1 MRVISGVA
9 KGRRLFAP
17 KGMETRPITS
27 KIKESLFNIWQ
38 TKIKGAFFLDL
49 FAGSGSMG
57 VEALSRGA
65 EKVVFVEKS
74 RSAVEVIKKNLAVC
88 GFHNG
93 YELYRDDVFRRINLL
108 SQRQDKFDI
117 VYLDTP
123 FTKPEIFVPVIES
136 LGNAKI
142 LASEGMAVIR
152 IRKDIAFP
160 ETIGN
165 LCRFRQ
171 KIYGISVI
179 NFYSYGG
186 VI

>member
-1 MRVISGVA
+1 MANENQRGIFSRFICRKRQYG
-9 KGRRLFAP
+9 
-17 KGMETRPITS
+17 
-27 KIKESLFNIWQ
+27 
-38 TKIKGAFFLDL
+38 
-49 FAGSGSMG
+49 G

-93 YELYRDDVFRRINLL
+93 YELYRDDVFRQINRL
-108 SQRQDKFDI
+108 SRRQDKFDI
-117 VYLDTP
+117 VYLDPP

>member
-117 VYLDTP
+117 VYLDPP

-142 LASEGMAVIR
+142 LTSEGMAVIR

>member
-9 KGRRLFAP
+9 KGRLLFAP

-117 VYLDTP
+117 VYLNPP

>member
-57 VEALSRGA
+57 IEALSRGA
-65 EKVVFVEKS
+65 EKVIFVEKG
-74 RSAVEVIKKNLAVC
+74 RSTVEVIKKNLALC

-93 YELYRDDVFRRINLL
+93 YELYRDDVFRRINRL

-117 VYLDTP
+117 VYLEPP
-123 FTKPEIFVPVIES
+123 FSPPVIFVPVIDS
-136 LGNAKI
+136 LGTAMI
-142 LASEGMAVIR
+142 RAPEGMAVIR
-152 IRKDIAFP
+152 IR
-160 ETIGN
+160 
-165 LCRFRQ
+165 
-171 KIYGISVI
+171 
-179 NFYSYGG
+179 
-186 VI
+186 

>member
-117 VYLDTP
+117 VYLDPP

-142 LASEGMAVIR
+142 LAPEGMAAIR

>member
-57 VEALSRGA
+57 IEALSRGA
-65 EKVVFVEKS
+65 EKVIFVEKN
-74 RSAVEVIKKNLAVC
+74 RSTVEVIKKNLAVC
-88 GFHNG
+88 GFHDG
-93 YELYRDDVFRRINLL
+93 YELYRDDVFRRINWL

-117 VYLDTP
+117 VYLDPP

-136 LGNAKI
+136 LGNVKI
-142 LASEGMAVIR
+142 LAPEGMAAIR

-171 KIYGISVI
+171 KTYGISVI
-179 NFYSYGG
+179 HFYSYGG
-186 VI
+186 AI

>member
-9 KGRRLFAP
+9 KGRLLFAP

-117 VYLDTP
+117 VYLDLP

>member
-9 KGRRLFAP
+9 KGRLLFAP

-93 YELYRDDVFRRINLL
+93 YELYRDDVFRRINRL

-117 VYLDTP
+117 VYLDPP

-142 LASEGMAVIR
+142 LAPEGMAVIR

-171 KIYGISVI
+171 KTYGISVI

>member
-117 VYLDTP
+117 VYLDPP

>member
-9 KGRRLFAP
+9 KGRLLFAP

-117 VYLDTP
+117 VYLDPP

>member
-88 GFHNG
+88 GFHSG

-117 VYLDTP
+117 VYLDPP